1 MQHYGLTNLWHQG
14 DLITRMIAATL
25 LFTSILSWTVIL
37 FKTWYLLRLNALI
50 KKAEPIFW
58 SADDFNYGIQKLRS
72 FSDHPLLILALAGQ
86 QAVNHYQS
94 QQQQNQHEQ
103 MNKSDWIISCLK
115 NSITKSVAQMQ
126 SGLAILASIG
136 STTPFIGLLGTVWG
150 IYHALLAI
158 GKSGQTSLE
167 HVAGPVGEAL
177 IMTALGL
184 FVAIPAVLGYNMLVR
199 RSKTISSKLYCFAH
213 DLHAYLCMG
222 IRPYSGQ

>member
-1 MQHYGLTNLWHQG
+1 MQHYGLTHLWQQG
-14 DLITRMIAATL
+14 DLITRMITLTL

-37 FKTWYLLRLNALI
+37 FKTGYLWRLNTLI

-58 SADDFNYGIQKLRS
+58 SADDLNDGIQKLRS
-72 FSDHPLLILALAGQ
+72 FSDHPLLTLVLTGQ

-94 QQQQNQHEQ
+94 QQQQHEQ

-115 NSITKSVAQMQ
+115 NSITKSIAQMQ

-158 GKSGQTSLE
+158 GESGQTSLD

-184 FVAIPAVLGYNMLVR
+184 FVAIPAVLGYNMLIR
-199 RSKTISSKLYCFAH
+199 RSKTMSNKLYCFAH
-213 DLHAYLCMG
+213 DLHAYLSMG
-222 IRPYSGQ
+222 IRPYSGR